1 MNGTG
6 AMGTVFALAA
16 MLAACDRVPAEAEAE
31 AEDRSVRA
39 RRGAGERAARPL
51 AVASLESWRADRE
64 VITSAA

>member
-16 MLAACDRVPAEAEAE
+16 MLAACDRAPAEAE

-39 RRGAGERAARPL
+39 RRGAGEKAARGL
-51 AVASLESWRADRE
+51 AVAGAEAWRADLE